1 MSRPKPERGEQNA
14 GAFLGPDLLVPVPLR
29 TLSDDYSDVPVEPE
43 DADREPIRES
53 PGLVQRLVERL
64 LLRAKSGP

>member
-1 MSRPKPERGEQNA
+1 M
-14 GAFLGPDLLVPVPLR
+14 LVPVPLR
-29 TLSDDYSDVPVEPE
+29 TLSEDYSDVPVEPE

-53 PGLVQRLVERL
+53 PDLVRRLVERL